1 MTTKEINQKLI
12 AATFLYFAK
21 RAEELPEDA
30 GKVSALALEFAESFD
45 WLKSASEQEKLNI
58 LSRMPLENVF
68 EFTNLPGQSQSA
80 FH

>member
-12 AATFLYFAK
+12 ASAFLYFAK

-30 GKVSALALEFAESFD
+30 AWVSAVALEFAESFD
-45 WLKSASEQEKLNI
+45 WLKSASEQEKLSI
-58 LSRMPLENVF
+58 LSRMPFENVF